1 MAETIEKRVDELE
14 KKVAD
19 LSTTVLRLTPQKKDW
34 KSTIGMLREDELS
47 KEADRLGSEYRKQ
60 QREP

>member
-47 KEADRLGSEYRKQ
+47 KEADRLGREYRKQ

>member
-1 MAETIEKRVDELE
+1 MAESIEKRVDELE

-19 LSTTVLRLTPQKKDW
+19 LSATVLRLTPQKKDW

-47 KEADRLGSEYRKQ
+47 KEADRLGREYRKQ
-60 QREP
+60 QRDP

>member
-1 MAETIEKRVDELE
+1 MAETIERRVEELE

-19 LSTTVLRLTPQKKDW
+19 LSATILNLTPQKKDW
-34 KSTIGMLREDELS
+34 RRTVGMLQEDELS
-47 KEADRLGSEYRKQ
+47 KEADRLGREYRSQ

>member
-1 MAETIEKRVDELE
+1 MDELE

-19 LSTTVLRLTPQKKDW
+19 LSATVLRLTPQKKDW
-34 KSTIGMLREDELS
+34 RSTIGKLREDELS
-47 KEADRLGSEYRKQ
+47 KEADRLGREYRKQ